1 MPKHVKLLLDFTPV
15 SEYQRQLVL
24 GANQFCRE
32 NEGYRLRAA
41 TNEAVM
47 VEDAEVID
55 GVLAIIDSSDSAHRA
70 TRFNRP
76 VVNVSTI
83 VFPVPFPTVA
93 IDNRMVGRLAAE
105 HLLAQGYR
113 SFAFHMESRVF
124 FSRERQAGFAEVI
137 ETSGAPYSVF
147 DSGEHLDATSSQL
160 NALTAA
166 WLKELP
172 KPLGMATHNDQR
184 ANALVDLCHDW
195 GIKVPNEVGIIGVDN
210 DPVVTQ
216 LCRPNLSSVDPGAA
230 AIGLRAAETLARIL
244 SGAEPPKDPVFLPP
258 KGVVVREST
267 EPRNLID
274 DRLSAA
280 LRFIRQHL
288 TEEIGVD
295 ELLEAVP
302 ASRRSLE
309 RLFRSHLGRSPAE
322 EIRRARINHVKW
334 LLIDRNLSLAVIAD
348 RCGFSSF
355 RSFASAFR
363 RDVGM
368 SATAYRTRLD
378 RANSPAVLKATHVRT
393 AKQKSRRK

>member
-1 MPKHVKLLLDFTPV
+1 MPKHVTLLLDFTPI
-15 SEYQRQLVL
+15 SEYQRQIVL

-32 NEGYRLRAA
+32 HQGYRVRAA
-41 TNEAVM
+41 TNETVM
-47 VEDAEVID
+47 VQDPDVID
-55 GVLAIIDSSDSAHRA
+55 GVLAIIESSDSIRRA

-83 VFPVPFPTVA
+83 MFPVPLPTVA
-93 IDNRMVGRLAAE
+93 IDNRTVGRLAAE

-124 FSRERQAGFAEVI
+124 FSCERQKGFAEVI
-137 ETSGAPYSVF
+137 KMSGAPYSVF
-147 DSGEHLDATSSQL
+147 DSGEHMEASSSQL

-166 WLKELP
+166 WIMELP
-172 KPLGMATHNDQR
+172 KPLGMATHNDHR
-184 ANALVDLCHDW
+184 ANALMDLCNDW
-195 GIKVPNEVGIIGVDN
+195 GIKVPNEVGIIGVDD
-210 DPVVTQ
+210 DPILTQ
-216 LCRPNLSSVDPGAA
+216 LSWPNLSSVDPGAA

-244 SGAEPPKDPVFLPP
+244 SGEEPPEHPIFLPP
-258 KGVVVREST
+258 RGIVVREST

-274 DRLSAA
+274 ERLSTA

-295 ELLEAVP
+295 DLLEAVP

-309 RLFRSHLGRSPAE
+309 RLFQSHLGRSPAE

-334 LLIDRNLSLAVIAD
+334 LLLNRNLSLAEIAD
-348 RCGFSSF
+348 KCGFSSF

-368 SATAYRTRLD
+368 SATAYRKRLD
-378 RANSPAVLKATHVRT
+378 RVYSATPPKDPANRT
-393 AKQKSRRK
+393 PKRKLERE